1 MISWAGAD
9 GMSGPPVSERSAMTV
24 SAVYR
29 CAALLAGLTAGTPLK
44 IYQDVPG
51 QGRQEAP
58 DHRLADLFSRV
69 PMPGK
74 AMTAFTWREMWSLN
88 TSLWGNHYSAI
99 RYDNAARVVGFEAA
113 YPWAVEIIPQGSRL
127 LYVITW
133 ANGRREPL
141 DQEDVLHIPGLG
153 FDGIR
158 GLSKIQAFARPAV
171 ALAKTLEEAVARTH
185 DNAVAGSSLIELPPG
200 ITPEGKRKLEAYWN
214 ENAVGRLNRGKPLFV
229 DKDTKY
235 TPLTMSQEDLNT
247 LEFRRFQLVDICRFF
262 GVPPHLIGEAANT
275 SAWGSGIEQLTIG
288 FLRFTLEA
296 EFQRIESEINAKLFN
311 GGPFYVLFD
320 RDSLLAMDAKTAAE
334 VASIEI
340 GNGSML
346 INERRR
352 RLHRPDVEGGD
363 KPLINSTMIPLDR
376 ALSPPAPAAAPP
388 PAKDTA
394 NATAA

>member
-1 MISWAGAD
+1 
-9 GMSGPPVSERSAMTV
+9 MTV

-29 CAALLAGLTAGTPLK
+29 CAALLAGLIAGTPLK

-58 DHRLADLFSRV
+58 DHRLADLFSSV
-69 PMPGK
+69 PMPGR
-74 AMTAFTWREMWSLN
+74 AMTAFTWREMWGLN

-99 RYDNAARVVGFEAA
+99 RYDNAARVIGFEAA
-113 YPWAVEIIPQGSRL
+113 YPWAVEIIPQGGRL

-133 ANGRREPL
+133 ANSRRETL

-153 FDGIR
+153 FDGVR

-171 ALAKTLEEAVARTH
+171 SLAKTLEEAVGRTH
-185 DNAVAGSSLIELPPG
+185 DNAVAGSALVELPPG
-200 ITPEGKRKLEAYWN
+200 ITPAGKRQAEAYLN
-214 ENAVGRLNRGKPLFV
+214 EVGAGRLNRGKPLFV
-229 DKDTKY
+229 DAGTKF

-296 EFQRIESEINAKLFN
+296 EFQRVESEINAKLFS
-311 GGPFYVLFD
+311 GGPFYALFD
-320 RDSLLAMDAKTAAE
+320 RESLLAMDATAAAT
-334 VASIEI
+334 VAQTEI
-340 GNGSML
+340 QSGVL
-346 INERRR
+346 TINERRR
-352 RLHRPDVEGGD
+352 RLHRPDVKGGD
-363 KPLINSTMIPLDR
+363 APLINSTMIPLDR
-376 ALSPPAPAAAPP
+376 ALNPPASAAAPP
-388 PAKDTA
+388 PAKEST